1 MSKRLSKYIA
11 SFDSFDKSL
20 IVLSATTGS
29 ISIASFATVIGAPV
43 GIVSASF
50 SLAFSIFTRIVKKL
64 LKTTRSKKKKQN
76 KMFMLVRSK
85 LNSMESKMSE
95 VLINSKNS
103 DKDFMIII
111 NEGTKYRELKERIR
125 MMNSLR
131 RDTEKIN
138 LIEEGKKI
146 GIDQVI
152 KHNEIINKS
161 LKSQI

>member
-1 MSKRLSKYIA
+1 
-11 SFDSFDKSL
+11 
-20 IVLSATTGS
+20 
-29 ISIASFATVIGAPV
+29 
-43 GIVSASF
+43 
-50 SLAFSIFTRIVKKL
+50 
-64 LKTTRSKKKKQN
+64 
-76 KMFMLVRSK
+76 
-85 LNSMESKMSE
+85 
-95 VLINSKNS
+95 
-103 DKDFMIII
+103 MIII

>member
-1 MSKRLSKYIA
+1 
-11 SFDSFDKSL
+11 
-20 IVLSATTGS
+20 
-29 ISIASFATVIGAPV
+29 
-43 GIVSASF
+43 
-50 SLAFSIFTRIVKKL
+50 
-64 LKTTRSKKKKQN
+64 
-76 KMFMLVRSK
+76 MFMLARSK

-111 NEGTKYRELKERIR
+111 NEGTKYQELKERIR

>member
-1 MSKRLSKYIA
+1 
-11 SFDSFDKSL
+11 
-20 IVLSATTGS
+20 
-29 ISIASFATVIGAPV
+29 
-43 GIVSASF
+43 
-50 SLAFSIFTRIVKKL
+50 
-64 LKTTRSKKKKQN
+64 
-76 KMFMLVRSK
+76 MLVRSK

-152 KHNEIINKS
+152 KHNEIINKT

>member
-1 MSKRLSKYIA
+1 
-11 SFDSFDKSL
+11 
-20 IVLSATTGS
+20 
-29 ISIASFATVIGAPV
+29 
-43 GIVSASF
+43 
-50 SLAFSIFTRIVKKL
+50 
-64 LKTTRSKKKKQN
+64 
-76 KMFMLVRSK
+76 MFMLVRSK

-152 KHNEIINKS
+152 KHNEIINKT